1 MNQKLKSAMRAAG
14 IPVTEGDTLAHE
26 DLPNARSFLYFAGVQ
41 IGENF
46 SAYETIGEEVV
57 ILTNDTPPQAPEVP
71 AAVLTPEVPAAP
83 ILEEAPTPEVPA
95 APEVPQAPVQ
105 EVVTSESGAGKEEP
119 PVESQPEEKG
129 EQPVAEAVD
138 QPKSQ
143 SYKPGKKA

>member
-46 SAYETIGEEVV
+46 SAYEAIGEEVV
-57 ILTNDTPPQAPEVP
+57 ILTNNDTPPQVPPAPAVPEVP
-71 AAVLTPEVPAAP
+71 SSAPAPAV
-83 ILEEAPTPEVPA
+83 
-95 APEVPQAPVQ
+95 PEVPQASVQ
-105 EVVTSESGAGKEEP
+105 EVVTSESDTGQEEP

-129 EQPVAEAVD
+129 EQPVAEAAD
-138 QPKSQ
+138 QTEAQ
-143 SYKPGKKA
+143 SYKPGKKV